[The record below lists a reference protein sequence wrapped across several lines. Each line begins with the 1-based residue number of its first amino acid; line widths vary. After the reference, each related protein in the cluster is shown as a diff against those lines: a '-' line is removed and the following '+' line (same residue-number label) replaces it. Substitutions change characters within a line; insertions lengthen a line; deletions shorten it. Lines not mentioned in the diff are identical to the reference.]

1 MDAASGAIMFQR
13 GADDLIYPASMSKL
27 MLLAVTFKALKAG
40 QIKLDDEFFMSEYA
54 WRRGGAPS
62 GTSAMMVPVG
72 KKAKLDELLKGII
85 VQSGNDAAISVAENI
100 AGNESLFAKRMM
112 EEARPIGLKK
122 STFKN
127 ATGLHDSIQLKKIL
141 NYEEGPTFPADYRPV
156 NTRVL
161 ASPPS
166 QFEQQIVVAA
176 GSKQGIHRY
185 DPVVTP
191 GGLVGD
197 VTKVFSNVARVTLLT
212 DDQSAVGAMNL
223 HGASGLVRHGASP
236 EGTLILDQVTKDQ
249 VVYRGDR
256 VLTQGSL
263 AGGLPSIYPR
273 GIPIGTV
280 THVGQSDVGLYK
292 DIQVSP
298 FVDFSSLESVIVLV
312 PKVRSAQLP

>member
-1 MDAASGAIMFQR
+1 MGVLVLLSIALLTVYFRESAGGPLHRTQGVGVAILRPFEVGAERIARPFR
-13 GADDLIYPASMSKL
+13 DVYDYFHG
-27 MLLAVTFKALKAG
+27 LAVAR
-40 QIKLDDEFFMSEYA
+40 SENGRLRAEAQHYRQLYLQNA
-54 WRRGGAPS
+54 TAAHDNVQLRA
-62 GTSAMMVPVG
+62 
-72 KKAKLDELLKGII
+72 LLK
-85 VQSGNDAAISVAENI
+85 
-100 AGNESLFAKRMM
+100 
-112 EEARPIGLKK
+112 
-122 STFKN
+122 
-127 ATGLHDSIQLKKIL
+127 
-141 NYEEGPTFPADYRPV
+141 YEQGPSFPADYRPV
-156 NTRVL
+156 NTRVI
-161 ASPPS
+161 AGPPG
-166 QFEQQIVVAA
+166 QFEQQVVVAA
-176 GSKQGIHRY
+176 GSNQGIARY

-191 GGLVGD
+191 AGLVGD

-223 HGASGLVRHGASP
+223 RGASGLVRHGASP
-236 EGTLILDQVTKDQ
+236 TGGTLILDQVTKDQ

-256 VLTQGSL
+256 ILTQGSL

>member
-1 MDAASGAIMFQR
+1 VPRTRAPRARLAVLGSSAQRSASAPPYSRTRNALTRRVVMGILVLLSIALLTVYFRESASGPLHRTQGVGAAILRPFEV
-13 GADDLIYPASMSKL
+13 GAERIARPFRDVYGYFHG
-27 MLLAVTFKALKAG
+27 LAVARSQNARLRAEAEHYRQLYIQNATAAHDNVQLRA
-40 QIKLDDEFFMSEYA
+40 
-54 WRRGGAPS
+54 
-62 GTSAMMVPVG
+62 
-72 KKAKLDELLKGII
+72 LLK
-85 VQSGNDAAISVAENI
+85 
-100 AGNESLFAKRMM
+100 
-112 EEARPIGLKK
+112 
-122 STFKN
+122 
-127 ATGLHDSIQLKKIL
+127 
-141 NYEEGPTFPADYRPV
+141 YEQGPSFPADYRPV
-156 NTRVL
+156 NTRVI
-161 ASPPS
+161 AGPPS
-166 QFEQQIVVAA
+166 QFEQQVVVAA
-176 GSKQGIHRY
+176 GSNQGIHRY
-185 DPVVTP
+185 DPVVTAA
-191 GGLVGD
+191 GLVGD

-223 HGASGLVRHGASP
+223 RGASGLVRHGPSSG
-236 EGTLILDQVTKDQ
+236 GTLILDQVTKDQ

>member
-1 MDAASGAIMFQR
+1 MGVLVLLSIALLTVYFRESASGPLHRTQGVGAAILRPFEV
-13 GADDLIYPASMSKL
+13 GAERIARPFRDVYGYFHG
-27 MLLAVTFKALKAG
+27 LAVAR
-40 QIKLDDEFFMSEYA
+40 SENGRLRAEAERYRQLYLQNA
-54 WRRGGAPS
+54 TAAHDNVQYRA
-62 GTSAMMVPVG
+62 
-72 KKAKLDELLKGII
+72 LLK
-85 VQSGNDAAISVAENI
+85 
-100 AGNESLFAKRMM
+100 
-112 EEARPIGLKK
+112 
-122 STFKN
+122 
-127 ATGLHDSIQLKKIL
+127 
-141 NYEEGPTFPADYRPV
+141 YEQGPSFPADYRPV
-156 NTRVL
+156 NTRVI
-161 ASPPS
+161 AGPPG
-166 QFEQQIVVAA
+166 QFEQQLVVAA
-176 GSKQGIHRY
+176 GSNQGIHRY

-191 GGLVGD
+191 AGLVGD

-223 HGASGLVRHGASP
+223 RGASGLVRHGASP
-236 EGTLILDQVTKDQ
+236 TGGTLILDQVTKDQ

-256 VLTQGSL
+256 ILTQGSL

>member
-1 MDAASGAIMFQR
+1 MGVLVLLSLALITVYFRESASGPLHRTQGVGAAILRPFEVGVER
-13 GADDLIYPASMSKL
+13 IARPFRDVYGYFHG
-27 MLLAVTFKALKAG
+27 LAVAR
-40 QIKLDDEFFMSEYA
+40 SENGRLRADLERY
-54 WRRGGAPS
+54 RQ
-62 GTSAMMVPVG
+62 
-72 KKAKLDELLKGII
+72 LYI
-85 VQSGNDAAISVAENI
+85 Q
-100 AGNESLFAKRMM
+100 
-112 EEARPIGLKK
+112 
-122 STFKN
+122 N
-127 ATGLHDSIQLKKIL
+127 ATAAHDNLELRQML
-141 NYEEGPTFPADYRPV
+141 NYEQGPAFPADYRPV
-156 NTRVL
+156 NTRVI
-161 ASPPS
+161 AGPPS
-166 QFEQQIVVAA
+166 QFEQQVVVAA
-176 GSKQGIHRY
+176 GTNQGIHRY

-223 HGASGLVRHGASP
+223 RGASGLVRHGASP
-236 EGTLILDQVTKDQ
+236 GGTLILDQVTKDQ

-292 DIQVSP
+292 DIQLTP

>member
-1 MDAASGAIMFQR
+1 MGILVLLSIALLTVYFRESASGPLHRTQGVGAAILRPFEVGTER
-13 GADDLIYPASMSKL
+13 IARPFRDVYGYFHG
-27 MLLAVTFKALKAG
+27 LAVAR
-40 QIKLDDEFFMSEYA
+40 SENG
-54 WRRGGAPS
+54 RLR
-62 GTSAMMVPVG
+62 
-72 KKAKLDELLKGII
+72 
-85 VQSGNDAAISVAENI
+85 AE
-100 AGNESLFAKRMM
+100 AQHYRQLY
-112 EEARPIGLKK
+112 LQ
-122 STFKN
+122 N
-127 ATGLHDSIQLKKIL
+127 ATAAHDNVQLRGLL
-141 NYEEGPTFPADYRPV
+141 NYEQGPSFPADYRPV
-156 NTRVL
+156 NTRVI

-176 GSKQGIHRY
+176 GSNQGIHRY

-191 GGLVGD
+191 AGLVGD

-223 HGASGLVRHGASP
+223 RGASGLVRHGASP
-236 EGTLILDQVTKDQ
+236 TGGTLILDQVTKDQ

>member
-1 MDAASGAIMFQR
+1 MGVLVLLSIALITVYFRESAGGPLHRTQGVGAAILRPFEVGAGRIARPFR
-13 GADDLIYPASMSKL
+13 DVYGYFHG
-27 MLLAVTFKALKAG
+27 LAVAR
-40 QIKLDDEFFMSEYA
+40 SENGRLRADLERY
-54 WRRGGAPS
+54 RQ
-62 GTSAMMVPVG
+62 
-72 KKAKLDELLKGII
+72 LYI
-85 VQSGNDAAISVAENI
+85 Q
-100 AGNESLFAKRMM
+100 
-112 EEARPIGLKK
+112 
-122 STFKN
+122 N
-127 ATGLHDSIQLKKIL
+127 ATAAHDNVQLKKIL
-141 NYEEGPTFPADYRPV
+141 GYEEGPSFPIDYQPV
-156 NTRVL
+156 NTRVI
-161 ASPPS
+161 AGPQS
-166 QFEQQIVVAA
+166 QFEQQVVVAA
-176 GSKQGIHRY
+176 GSNQGIHRY

-191 GGLVGD
+191 AGLVGD

-223 HGASGLVRHGASP
+223 RGASGLVRHGTSP
-236 EGTLILDQVTKDQ
+236 GGTLILDQVTKDQ

-292 DIQVSP
+292 DIQVKP

>member
-1 MDAASGAIMFQR
+1 MAVSSSIAYPGTRMPAAQRSASASYSSRTRNALTRRAVMGVLVLLSLALITVYFRESAGGPLHRTQGVGAAILRPFEVGVER
-13 GADDLIYPASMSKL
+13 IARPFRDVYGYFHG
-27 MLLAVTFKALKAG
+27 LAV
-40 QIKLDDEFFMSEYA
+40 
-54 WRRGGAPS
+54 
-62 GTSAMMVPVG
+62 
-72 KKAKLDELLKGII
+72 
-85 VQSGNDAAISVAENI
+85 
-100 AGNESLFAKRMM
+100 
-112 EEARPIGLKK
+112 ARSQNAHLRSDLERYRQLYIQ
-122 STFKN
+122 N
-127 ATGLHDSIQLKKIL
+127 ATALHDNVQLRQML
-141 NYEEGPTFPADYRPV
+141 NYEQGPSFPADYRPV
-156 NTRVL
+156 NTRVI
-161 ASPPS
+161 AGPPS

-176 GSKQGIHRY
+176 GSNQGIARY

-191 GGLVGD
+191 AGLVGD

-223 HGASGLVRHGASP
+223 RGASGLVRHGASP
-236 EGTLILDQVTKDQ
+236 GGTLILDQVTKDQ

-292 DIQVSP
+292 DIQLKP
-298 FVDFSSLESVIVLV
+298 YVDFTSLESAIVLV

>member
-1 MDAASGAIMFQR
+1 MGVLVLLSIALLTVYFRESAGGPLHRTQGVGAAILRPFEVGTERIARPFRDAYGYFH
-13 GADDLIYPASMSKL
+13 G
-27 MLLAVTFKALKAG
+27 LAVARSENGRLRAEAEHYRQLYIQNAG
-40 QIKLDDEFFMSEYA
+40 
-54 WRRGGAPS
+54 
-62 GTSAMMVPVG
+62 
-72 KKAKLDELLKGII
+72 
-85 VQSGNDAAISVAENI
+85 
-100 AGNESLFAKRMM
+100 
-112 EEARPIGLKK
+112 
-122 STFKN
+122 
-127 ATGLHDSIQLKKIL
+127 GLHESIQLKKIL
-141 NYEEGPTFPADYRPV
+141 RYEEGPSFPTDYSPV
-156 NTRVL
+156 NTRVI
-161 ASPPS
+161 AGPPS
-166 QFEQQIVVAA
+166 QFEQQVVVAA
-176 GSKQGIHRY
+176 GSNQGIHRY

-236 EGTLILDQVTKDQ
+236 GGTLILDQVTKDQ

-256 VLTQGSL
+256 ILTQGSL

>member
-1 MDAASGAIMFQR
+1 MGVLVLLSIALLTVYFRESASGPLHRTQGVGAAILRPFEVGTER
-13 GADDLIYPASMSKL
+13 IARPFRDAYGYFHG
-27 MLLAVTFKALKAG
+27 LAVARSENGRLRAEAEHYRQLYIQNAG
-40 QIKLDDEFFMSEYA
+40 
-54 WRRGGAPS
+54 
-62 GTSAMMVPVG
+62 
-72 KKAKLDELLKGII
+72 
-85 VQSGNDAAISVAENI
+85 
-100 AGNESLFAKRMM
+100 
-112 EEARPIGLKK
+112 
-122 STFKN
+122 
-127 ATGLHDSIQLKKIL
+127 GLHESIQLKKIL
-141 NYEEGPTFPADYRPV
+141 HYEEGPSFPTDYSPV
-156 NTRVL
+156 NTRVI
-161 ASPPS
+161 AGPPS
-166 QFEQQIVVAA
+166 QFEQQVVVAA
-176 GSKQGIHRY
+176 GSNQGIHRY

-223 HGASGLVRHGASP
+223 RGASGLVRHGASP
-236 EGTLILDQVTKDQ
+236 GGTLILDQVTKDQ

-256 VLTQGSL
+256 ILTQGSL

>member
-1 MDAASGAIMFQR
+1 MGILVLLSIALLTVYFRESAGGPLHRTQGVGAAILRPFEVGTERIARPFR
-13 GADDLIYPASMSKL
+13 DVYGYFHG
-27 MLLAVTFKALKAG
+27 LAVAR
-40 QIKLDDEFFMSEYA
+40 SENG
-54 WRRGGAPS
+54 RLR
-62 GTSAMMVPVG
+62 
-72 KKAKLDELLKGII
+72 
-85 VQSGNDAAISVAENI
+85 AE
-100 AGNESLFAKRMM
+100 AQHYRQLY
-112 EEARPIGLKK
+112 LQ
-122 STFKN
+122 N
-127 ATGLHDSIQLKKIL
+127 ATAAHDNVQLRRLL
-141 NYEEGPTFPADYRPV
+141 NYEQGPSFPADYRPV
-156 NTRVL
+156 NTRVI
-161 ASPPS
+161 AGPPS
-166 QFEQQIVVAA
+166 QFEQQVVVAA
-176 GSKQGIHRY
+176 GSNQGIHRY

-191 GGLVGD
+191 AGLVGD

-223 HGASGLVRHGASP
+223 RGASGLVRHGPSP
-236 EGTLILDQVTKDQ
+236 TGGTLILDQVTKDQ

-273 GIPIGTV
+273 NIPIGTV

>member
-1 MDAASGAIMFQR
+1 MGILVLLSLALITVYFRESAGGPLHKTQGVGAAILRPFEVGVERIARPFR
-13 GADDLIYPASMSKL
+13 DTYGYFHG
-27 MLLAVTFKALKAG
+27 LAV
-40 QIKLDDEFFMSEYA
+40 
-54 WRRGGAPS
+54 
-62 GTSAMMVPVG
+62 
-72 KKAKLDELLKGII
+72 
-85 VQSGNDAAISVAENI
+85 
-100 AGNESLFAKRMM
+100 
-112 EEARPIGLKK
+112 ARSQNGRLR
-122 STFKN
+122 TDLEHYRQLYLQN
-127 ATGLHDSIQLKKIL
+127 ATAAHDNVQLKKIL
-141 NYEEGPTFPADYRPV
+141 RYEEGPSFPIDYRPV

-161 ASPPS
+161 AAPPS

-176 GSKQGIHRY
+176 GSNQGVHRY

-191 GGLVGD
+191 AGLVGD

-223 HGASGLVRHGASP
+223 RGASGLVRHGASP
-236 EGTLILDQVTKDQ
+236 GRTLILDQVTKDQ

-256 VLTQGSL
+256 ILTQGSL

>member
-1 MDAASGAIMFQR
+1 MGVLVLLSIALLTVYFRESAGGPLHRTQGVGAAILRPFEVGTERIARPFR
-13 GADDLIYPASMSKL
+13 DTYGYFHG
-27 MLLAVTFKALKAG
+27 LAVARSQNGRL
-40 QIKLDDEFFMSEYA
+40 
-54 WRRGGAPS
+54 R
-62 GTSAMMVPVG
+62 
-72 KKAKLDELLKGII
+72 
-85 VQSGNDAAISVAENI
+85 AEAEHYRQLYI
-100 AGNESLFAKRMM
+100 Q
-112 EEARPIGLKK
+112 
-122 STFKN
+122 N
-127 ATGLHDSIQLKKIL
+127 ATALHDSIQLKKIL
-141 NYEEGPTFPADYRPV
+141 AYEEGPSFPTDYRPV

-161 ASPPS
+161 GGPPS

-176 GSKQGIHRY
+176 GSNQGIHRY

-191 GGLVGD
+191 AGLVGD

-223 HGASGLVRHGASP
+223 RGASGLVRHGASP
-236 EGTLILDQVTKDQ
+236 TGGTLILDQVTKDQ

-273 GIPIGTV
+273 SIPIGTV

>member
-1 MDAASGAIMFQR
+1 MGILVLLSLALITVYFRESAGGPLHKTQSVGAAILRPFEVGVERTARPFR
-13 GADDLIYPASMSKL
+13 DVYGYFHG
-27 MLLAVTFKALKAG
+27 LAV
-40 QIKLDDEFFMSEYA
+40 
-54 WRRGGAPS
+54 
-62 GTSAMMVPVG
+62 
-72 KKAKLDELLKGII
+72 
-85 VQSGNDAAISVAENI
+85 
-100 AGNESLFAKRMM
+100 
-112 EEARPIGLKK
+112 ARSQNGRLRADLERYRQLYIQ
-122 STFKN
+122 N
-127 ATGLHDSIQLKKIL
+127 ATAAHDNVQLKKLL
-141 NYEEGPTFPADYRPV
+141 NYEEGPSFPIDYKPV
-156 NTRVL
+156 NTRVI
-161 ASPPS
+161 AGPQR
-166 QFEQQIVVAA
+166 QFAQQVVVAA
-176 GSKQGIHRY
+176 GSNQGIKRY

-191 GGLVGD
+191 AGLVGD

-223 HGASGLVRHGASP
+223 RGASGLVRHGASP
-236 EGTLILDQVTKDQ
+236 GGTLILDQVTKDQ

-292 DIQVSP
+292 DIQLRP